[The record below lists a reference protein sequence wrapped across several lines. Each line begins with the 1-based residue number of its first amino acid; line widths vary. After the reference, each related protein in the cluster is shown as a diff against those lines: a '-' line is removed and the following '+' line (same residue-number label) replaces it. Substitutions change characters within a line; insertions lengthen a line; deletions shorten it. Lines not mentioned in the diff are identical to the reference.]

1 MNSLFKIREYADGNE
16 NHIVALFEKVY
27 GKTMGKTESK
37 QHWQWEYLKNP
48 VHSISIKLAWNNGN
62 LIGQYSANPLV
73 VWANGQEV
81 MAALSLD
88 TMTDP
93 DYSGMGVFSETAKS
107 LYNDLVEKKFAFI
120 YGFPNSKSISVFL
133 KYLGWQIISPPPILV
148 CPLDMGPFIRK
159 KTKSDFLGNLVS
171 KVSKPLLQICHNKS
185 LRDNNN
191 HIEIRREKQFGLWAD
206 DLWLRCRNQHKIW
219 IVRNYKYLSWRYD
232 MRPESQ
238 YNIFSA
244 WANNEIAGFVIT
256 TSQRRDE
263 GNVCFILDILVDSEL
278 SGVIEKL
285 LVTVKKQSIDNN
297 DTLISSMV
305 MPASIYRKYFHK
317 FCFVSLPHKFFPQ
330 ELNFGGRTL
339 DNQISNEVFF
349 NSASWYISWG
359 DTDLL

>member
-1 MNSLFKIREYADGNE
+1 MNSLFEIREYADGNE

-107 LYNDLVEKKFAFI
+107 LYDDLVEKKFAFI

-148 CPLDMGPFIRK
+148 CPLDVGPFIRN
-159 KTKSDFLGNLVS
+159 KTKSDLLGSLVG
-171 KVSKPLLQICHNKS
+171 KATKPLLKLFHNHS

-191 HIEIRREKQFGLWAD
+191 HIEIRMEKKIDLWAN
-206 DLWLRCRNQHKIW
+206 DLWLRCCNQHKIW
-219 IVRNYKYLSWRYD
+219 IVRDYKYLSWRYD
-232 MRPESQ
+232 VRPESQ

-244 WANNEIAGFVIT
+244 WVNNKIVGYVIT
-256 TSQRRDE
+256 TSQTRDE
-263 GNVCFILDILVDSEL
+263 GNICFILDILADCKV
-278 SGVIEKL
+278 SGVVEKL
-285 LVTVKKQSIDNN
+285 LVTVKNQAIENN
-297 DTLISSMV
+297 DALISSMA
-305 MPASIYRKYFHK
+305 MPSSVYRKVFRK
-317 FCFVSLPHKFFPQ
+317 LFFIALPQKIFPQ
-330 ELNFGGRTL
+330 ELNFGGRPL
-339 DNQISNEVFF
+339 NNQISNEFFF
-349 NSASWYISWG
+349 NPASWYISWG